1 MRYIIV
7 AASLGLFV
15 LSLPF
20 WIARGSLVAIR
31 VATNCTLTIVDYIA
45 DWLGEMSSELVMYE
59 RAMTALELQEER
71 DDDNDDGK

>member
-1 MRYIIV
+1 M
-7 AASLGLFV
+7 

-20 WIARGSLVAIR
+20 WIARSVLVTVR
-31 VATNCTLTIVDYIA
+31 VAANCALVVIDYIA

-71 DDDNDDGK
+71 DDDNDD

>member
-7 AASLGLFV
+7 AASLGLFM

-20 WIARGSLVAIR
+20 WFARGVLVTVR
-31 VATNCTLTIVDYIA
+31 VAANCALVVIDYIA

-71 DDDNDDGK
+71 DDDNDD

>member
-1 MRYIIV
+1 MIV
-7 AASLGLFV
+7 AASLGLFA

-20 WIARGSLVAIR
+20 WIVRGLLVAIR
-31 VATNCTLTIVDYIA
+31 VAISCTLTIVDYIA